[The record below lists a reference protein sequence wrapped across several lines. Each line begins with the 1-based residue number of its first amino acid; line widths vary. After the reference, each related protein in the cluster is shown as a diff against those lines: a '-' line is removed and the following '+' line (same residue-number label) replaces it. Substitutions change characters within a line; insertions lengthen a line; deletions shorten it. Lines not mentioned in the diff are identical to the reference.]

1 MEWLPKIGEVAAGA
15 CIALVIEFLKKM
27 GLPVRY
33 APLAN
38 VILSAI
44 WAGIVAAITTWPG
57 IEPITVAIVTAI
69 YTILGALASYHMV
82 IKPVVN
88 KRWNR

>member
-1 MEWLPKIGEVAAGA
+1 MDWLPKIGEVAAGA
-15 CIALVIEFLKKM
+15 FIAAVIELAKKFGM
-27 GLPVRY
+27 PVRY

-44 WAGIVAAITTWPG
+44 WAGIVASLSAWPG
-57 IEPITVAIVTAI
+57 IEPITVAIVTAL
-69 YTILGALASYHMV
+69 YTILGALATYHMV
-82 IKPVVN
+82 IKPLAN